1 MSEEELFSIGRSILN
16 KITNDVTTAKTDRI
30 LGNVLG
36 HIGLRL
42 MNGAKSSSIVKNAAY
57 P

>member
-16 KITNDVTTAKTDRI
+16 KITNEVTTAKTDRI

-36 HIGLRL
+36 QIGLRL